1 MISEIHYQ
9 IDSKHCK
16 VILKKNIE
24 KHLISDLKKLGSD
37 KKVLFLY
44 DENINNQITSDI
56 LNFIKISGCQVF
68 KKKIK
73 GKKKN
78 KSIKNVL
85 NIIDL
90 LIDNKF
96 TKKSVIISCGG
107 GVVGDMSGL
116 LSSLYLRGTYYFHI
130 PTTMTAIVDSCV
142 GGKTA
147 INYKG
152 IINCLGGYHHP
163 DRVYISNE
171 IIKKIP
177 EREYLSG
184 FSEILKCGLIKKNN
198 ILNILSKN
206 SQELLKRNFFFLT
219 KIISETLRTK
229 IYFFIKDVK
238 ESNERLNLNFGHTFG
253 HAIEMATENIFRKEI
268 LRHGE
273 AVGLGIICEIM
284 YSYKNNVINKNNII
298 KKVKKILNLYR
309 LPVKLNFAQDKIKNK
324 IQSEIYK
331 SIFLDKK
338 RINDFPRYINL
349 KKIGNPSIK
358 EIKDFNL
365 LNEVIYKILN

>member
-44 DENINNQITSDI
+44 DENINSQITSDI
-56 LNFIKISGCQVF
+56 LNFIKVSGCQVF

-90 LIDNKF
+90 LIANKF

-206 SQELLKRNFFFLT
+206 SQELLKRNFSFLT

>member
-1 MISEIHYQ
+1 MNSEIRYK
-9 IDSKHCK
+9 IDNKDCK

-24 KHLISDLKKLGSD
+24 HYLINDLKKLGSD

-44 DENINNQITSDI
+44 DENIDNKIINNI
-56 LNFIKISGCQVF
+56 LNFIKISGCQIY

-78 KSIKNVL
+78 KSIKNIL
-85 NIIDL
+85 KIIDL
-90 LIDNKF
+90 LIANKF

-107 GVVGDMSGL
+107 GVIGDMSGL

-152 IINCLGGYHHP
+152 IINCIGGYHHP

-171 IIKKIP
+171 IIKSIP
-177 EREYLSG
+177 DREYLSG
-184 FSEILKCGLIKKNN
+184 FSEILKCGLIKKNK
-198 ILNILSKN
+198 ILEILIKN
-206 SQELLKRNFFFLT
+206 YYDLQKRNFSHLT
-219 KIISETLRTK
+219 RIISETLKTK
-229 IYFFIKDVK
+229 IHFFINDVK
-238 ESNERLNLNFGHTFG
+238 ENKGRLNLNFGHTFG
-253 HAIEMATENIFRKEI
+253 HAIEMATENIFKKEI

-284 YSYKNNVINKNNII
+284 YSHNNKISKKNKLIE
-298 KKVKKILNLYR
+298 KVKKILNLYK
-309 LPVKLNFAQDKIKNK
+309 LPSSLNFEESKLKNK
-324 IQSEIYK
+324 IQSEIYR
-331 SIFLDKK
+331 SIF
-338 RINDFPRYINL
+338 R
-349 KKIGNPSIK
+349 
-358 EIKDFNL
+358 
-365 LNEVIYKILN
+365 

>member
-44 DENINNQITSDI
+44 DENINSQIISDI

-90 LIDNKF
+90 LIANKF

-152 IINCLGGYHHP
+152 IINCIGGYH
-163 DRVYISNE
+163 
-171 IIKKIP
+171 
-177 EREYLSG
+177 LS
-184 FSEILKCGLIKKNN
+184 LIH
-198 ILNILSKN
+198 I
-206 SQELLKRNFFFLT
+206 
-219 KIISETLRTK
+219 
-229 IYFFIKDVK
+229 
-238 ESNERLNLNFGHTFG
+238 
-253 HAIEMATENIFRKEI
+253 
-268 LRHGE
+268 
-273 AVGLGIICEIM
+273 
-284 YSYKNNVINKNNII
+284 
-298 KKVKKILNLYR
+298 
-309 LPVKLNFAQDKIKNK
+309 
-324 IQSEIYK
+324 
-331 SIFLDKK
+331 
-338 RINDFPRYINL
+338 
-349 KKIGNPSIK
+349 
-358 EIKDFNL
+358 
-365 LNEVIYKILN
+365 

>member
-44 DENINNQITSDI
+44 DENINNKITSDI

-85 NIIDL
+85 KIIDL
-90 LIDNKF
+90 LIANKF

-130 PTTMTAIVDSCV
+130 PSTMTAIVDSCV

-152 IINCLGGYHHP
+152 IINCIGGYHHP

-206 SQELLKRNFFFLT
+206 SQELLKRNFSFLT

-284 YSYKNNVINKNNII
+284 YSNKNNITNKKNII
-298 KKVKKILNLYR
+298 KTVKNILNLYG
-309 LPVKLNFAQDKIKNK
+309 LPVKLNFAQDKVKNK
-324 IQSEIYK
+324 IQNEIYK

>member
-1 MISEIHYQ
+1 MISEIDYQ

-44 DENINNQITSDI
+44 DENINSQITSDI
-56 LNFIKISGCQVF
+56 LNFIKVSGCQVF

-90 LIDNKF
+90 LIANKF

-206 SQELLKRNFFFLT
+206 SQELLKRNFSFLT

>member
-206 SQELLKRNFFFLT
+206 SQELLKRNFSFLT

>member
-1 MISEIHYQ
+1 MISEIHYK
-9 IDSKHCK
+9 IDDKNCK

-24 KHLISDLKKLGSD
+24 QYLTDDLKKLGSD
-37 KKVLFLY
+37 KKVLFLF
-44 DENINNQITSDI
+44 DENINRKIIDDI
-56 LNFIKISGCQVF
+56 STFIKISGCQVF

-73 GKKKN
+73 GNKKN
-78 KSIKNVL
+78 KNIKNL
-85 NIIDL
+85 LKIIDF
-90 LIDNKF
+90 LIAQKF

-107 GVVGDMSGL
+107 GVIGDMSAL
-116 LSSLYLRGTYYFHI
+116 LSSLYLRGTYYFHV

-152 IINCLGGYHHP
+152 IINCIGGYHHP

-171 IIKKIP
+171 IIKTIP

-198 ILNILSKN
+198 ILNILTKDYQNLKKRDFSTLSKIIG
-206 SQELLKRNFFFLT
+206 ETLKT
-219 KIISETLRTK
+219 KIH
-229 IYFFIKDVK
+229 FFIKDVK
-238 ESNERLNLNFGHTFG
+238 ENKDRLNLNFGHTFG
-253 HAIEMATENIFRKEI
+253 HAIEMATENIFKKEI

-284 YSYKNNVINKNNII
+284 YSSKNKISRKNDFL
-298 KKVKKILNLYR
+298 KKVKNILSLYNLPTKLNLDQN
-309 LPVKLNFAQDKIKNK
+309 KFKNK
-324 IQSEIYK
+324 IQSEIYR

-338 RINDFPRYINL
+338 KINDNPRYINL
-349 KKIGNPSIK
+349 KSVGEPTIR

>member
-44 DENINNQITSDI
+44 DENINNKITSDI

-85 NIIDL
+85 KIIDL
-90 LIDNKF
+90 LIANKF

-130 PTTMTAIVDSCV
+130 PSTMTAIVDSCV

-152 IINCLGGYHHP
+152 IINCIGGYHHP

-206 SQELLKRNFFFLT
+206 SQELLKRNFSFLT

-284 YSYKNNVINKNNII
+284 YSNKNNITNKKNII
-298 KKVKKILNLYR
+298 KTVKNILNLYG
-309 LPVKLNFAQDKIKNK
+309 LPVKLNFTQDKVKNK
-324 IQSEIYK
+324 IQNEIYK

>member
-90 LIDNKF
+90 LIANKF

-130 PTTMTAIVDSCV
+130 PSTMTAIVDSCV

-152 IINCLGGYHHP
+152 IINCIGGYHHP

-206 SQELLKRNFFFLT
+206 SQELLKRNFSFLT

-284 YSYKNNVINKNNII
+284 YSYKNNITNKKNII
-298 KKVKKILNLYR
+298 KTVKNILNLYG
-309 LPVKLNFAQDKIKNK
+309 LPVKLNFAQDKVKNK
-324 IQSEIYK
+324 IQNEIYK

>member
-1 MISEIHYQ
+1 MISEIDYQ

-44 DENINNQITSDI
+44 DENINSQIISDI

-90 LIDNKF
+90 LIANKF

-152 IINCLGGYHHP
+152 IINCIGGYHHP

-206 SQELLKRNFFFLT
+206 SQELLKRNFSFLT
-219 KIISETLRTK
+219 KIISETLKTK

-284 YSYKNNVINKNNII
+284 YSCKNNITD
-298 KKVKKILNLYR
+298 KKNISKTVKNILSLYG
-309 LPVKLNFAQDKIKNK
+309 LPVKLNFTQDKVKNK